1 MKVDADDNSESTDN
15 TTAVEPDTNASA
27 GADTDEPI
35 KSTGGAT
42 APAVVVT
49 VLLLAA
55 IIAGVWH
62 WRKKRQS
69 NLQMPIAYASKTTVA
84 NPMYNTK
91 ISKEQLAANKA
102 TDAGIYD
109 VGPSQQRIMAH
120 TDDVGPSQQQQ
131 QQQQRMPDGRLYSVP
146 QALNSSSTNT
156 SPLAANIVYAP
167 TGTVGGP
174 EYATPD
180 AGISAAALSSMY
192 SAVDTPARPESGSVV
207 YESNDAEGYEASY
220 DTMPVTGGV
229 GATYAVVSKGPSNAF
244 ADDAEN
250 HYDMQAP
257 GEKRRVAR
265 NTVQTTTFTDD
276 AENHYDMQAP
286 GETRRAARNT
296 VQTTA
301 FTNDAENHYDM
312 QAPGEKR
319 LSAGPGT
326 KRVAGN
332 GGGGGGRS
340 VSADYATIPDESHYS
355 MLDMN
360 TGAPPTSLARKDSVY
375 SGFGAAAGSDG
386 GGDATYDDFS
396 SNA

>member
-1 MKVDADDNSESTDN
+1 MVNPNNDVAKSYNRSTNSSTN
-15 TTAVEPDTNASA
+15 YKSNASSQP
-27 GADTDEPI
+27 D

-69 NLQMPIAYASKTTVA
+69 NLQMPITYASKTTVA

-120 TDDVGPSQQQQ
+120 TDDVGPSQQQ

-229 GATYAVVSKGPSNAF
+229 GATYAVVSKGPSNA
-244 ADDAEN
+244 
-250 HYDMQAP
+250 
-257 GEKRRVAR
+257 
-265 NTVQTTTFTDD
+265 FTDD